1 MIASSTFSS
10 DENLAKISLY
20 NESGLIIVK
29 NTLSFLLCPRVVYST
44 PKQSAFPI
52 GCSERDSYNIMP
64 GVRDDVFEAYV
75 RMLGEAVGPNFMFM
89 GNNAKPHGAHA
100 VYGLFDEDIR
110 RLNWPSKFPDLNPIY
125 LRRVVA

>member
-1 MIASSTFSS
+1 MIESSTFSS

-29 NTLSFLLCPRVVYST
+29 NTLSFLLCPRSGVLGSKT
-44 PKQSAFPI
+44 IIAFPI
-52 GCSERDSYNIMP
+52 GCSERDSHNIMP

-100 VYGLFDEDIR
+100 VYDLFEEDIQR
-110 RLNWPSKFPDLNPIY
+110 MNWPSKSPDFLI
-125 LRRVVA
+125 LFI